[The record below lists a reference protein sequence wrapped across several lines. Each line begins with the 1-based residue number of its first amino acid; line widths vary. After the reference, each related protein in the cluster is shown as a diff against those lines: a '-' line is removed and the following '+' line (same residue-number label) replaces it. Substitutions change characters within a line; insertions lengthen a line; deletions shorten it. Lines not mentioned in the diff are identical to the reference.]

1 MFHIFFKT
9 VMDEISKAERNLL
22 HEISKAERDLLAE
35 ISPMPVHL

>member
-9 VMDEISKAERNLL
+9 VMDEISKAGRNLL

>member
-1 MFHIFFKT
+1 
-9 VMDEISKAERNLL
+9 MDEISKAERNLL

>member
-35 ISPMPVHL
+35 ISPMSAHL

>member
-1 MFHIFFKT
+1 MFHIFFET

-35 ISPMPVHL
+35 ISPMPAHL

>member
-1 MFHIFFKT
+1 
-9 VMDEISKAERNLL
+9 MDEISKAGRNLL